1 VSVAVPTW
9 SSLNTLRLLRNALL
23 VVGFVLLVALGVD
36 RLVASDIRG
45 LGFVAAGGAGLGFFT
60 RRGLPTAIWLGVALD
75 GVLGFL
81 GASSFRVAELGTG
94 LLGALVAAAPM
105 GGAEAISTP
114 TELVDAEGDPELPVP
129 AGPPPRLRLRTIGS
143 FEVGGPEGDL
153 GAALAHRPVQEF
165 LWLYLLARK
174 LADEGPISRGSL
186 AEELSPRINSE
197 EQGNRLRRRLSD
209 MQRDL
214 PAPLLECLVLEG
226 RQVDFNLEGCAIDVL
241 RLADLR
247 HRLQAS
253 GEIPPPALVKEAEV
267 ALQVIGFGKFLP
279 GWEEIEKRMTGAK
292 GSAGDTITEVR
303 VSVSEDRAGIVLS
316 LAGLYRA
323 AGNPSRAIPLLI
335 DVLEDNPELEDVARA
350 LVSAYLATGQS
361 ARAKD
366 AQRKYL
372 AQEDE

>member
-1 VSVAVPTW
+1 MSVAVPAWT
-9 SSLNTLRLLRNALL
+9 SLNTLRLLRNALL
-23 VVGFVLLVALGVD
+23 VIGFVLLVALGVD
-36 RLVASDIRG
+36 RLTGGDIRG
-45 LGFVAAGGAGLGFFT
+45 LGFVAAGGAGLAFFT

-81 GASSFRVAELGTG
+81 GDSSFRSSE
-94 LLGALVAAAPM
+94 LVAGLVGAAVAVAPV
-105 GGAEAISTP
+105 GTVEAPALTTDVGA
-114 TELVDAEGDPELPVP
+114 DAEGEPPLPE
-129 AGPPPRLRLRTIGS
+129 GPPARLRLRTIGS
-143 FEVGGPEGDL
+143 FQVSGPDGDL
-153 GAALAHRPVQEF
+153 SAALAHRPVQEF

-174 LADEGPISRGSL
+174 LADEGPISRASL
-186 AEELSPRINSE
+186 AEELSPRIDSD

-226 RQVDFNLEGCAIDVL
+226 RQVDFNLDGCAVDVL

-247 HRLQAS
+247 NRLHAS
-253 GEIPPPALVKEAEV
+253 GEIPPPTLVKEAEA
-267 ALQVIGFGKFLP
+267 ALEVIGFGKFLP

-292 GSAGDTITEVR
+292 GSAGDTIIEVR
-303 VSVSEDRAGIVLS
+303 VSVSEDRAAIVLG
-316 LAGLYRA
+316 LTGLYRA

-335 DVLEDNPELEDVARA
+335 EVLEDNPELEDVARA
-350 LVSAYLATGQS
+350 LVAAYLATGQS
-361 ARAKD
+361 ARAKE

>member
-9 SSLNTLRLLRNALL
+9 SSLSALRLLRNALL
-23 VVGFVLLVALGVD
+23 VAGFVLLIALGVD

-94 LLGALVAAAPM
+94 LLGALVAAAPL
-105 GGAEAISTP
+105 GGAEPISAP
-114 TELVDAEGDPELPVP
+114 TELVDAEGDLELPVP

-143 FEVGGPEGDL
+143 FEVAGPEGDL

-209 MQRDL
+209 MQKDL
-214 PAPLLECLVLEG
+214 PPPLLECLVLDG
-226 RQVDFNLEGCAIDVL
+226 RKVDFNLEGCAIDVL

-247 HRLQAS
+247 HRLQVS
-253 GEIPPPALVKEAEV
+253 GEIPPPALVKEAEA
-267 ALQVIGFGKFLP
+267 ALEVIGFGTFLP

-303 VSVSEDRAGIVLS
+303 VTVSEDRAGIVLS